1 MVSDVN
7 EYLEL
12 DLPEEAADT
21 LSGLVFSLLGRP
33 PVEGDEVS
41 LGDVVIHVESM
52 EDLGVGELSLLLPP
66 SDTDTHFTEWDIAD
80 HE

>member
-1 MVSDVN
+1 MN
-7 EYLEL
+7 EYLDL
-12 DLPEEAADT
+12 DLPEETTDT

-33 PVEGDEVS
+33 PVVGDEARIGEVAFR
-41 LGDVVIHVESM
+41 VETM

-66 SDTDTHFTEWDIAD
+66 TDVEPHFTEWDIAD